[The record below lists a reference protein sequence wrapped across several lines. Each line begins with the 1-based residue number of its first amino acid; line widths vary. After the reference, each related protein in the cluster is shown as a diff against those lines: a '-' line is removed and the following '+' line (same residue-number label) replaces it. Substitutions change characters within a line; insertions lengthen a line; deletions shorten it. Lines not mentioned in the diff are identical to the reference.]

1 MDGWK
6 LTVCTWISSAGGV
19 AWNAMKKRTVVLL
32 APVVLFGALQLIPV
46 SRSNPPVVTPMK
58 WDSDE
63 TKALA
68 DRACMDCHSNQTRW
82 PWYSY
87 VAPVSLFVAHH
98 VEDGRSKL
106 NFDDLNAVREGRSEW
121 VREARAQEGG
131 EANEAGE
138 AAASGDGS
146 SRVEK
151 IMHEIEENIEEGE
164 MPLES
169 YYPMHPAARLTE
181 EEKAKLIQG
190 LHKSI
195 AATLGK

>member
-1 MDGWK
+1 
-6 LTVCTWISSAGGV
+6 
-19 AWNAMKKRTVVLL
+19 MKKRTVVLL

-87 VAPVSLFVAHH
+87 VAPVSFFVADH
-98 VEDGRSKL
+98 VNEGRSKL
-106 NFDDLNAVREGRSEW
+106 NFDDLNAVRKGRSEW
-121 VREARAQEGG
+121 ARAARAQEGG
-131 EANEAGE
+131 EANEADEANEAGD
-138 AAASGDGS
+138 AAASGAGS

-169 YYPMHPAARLTE
+169 YYPMHLTARLTE

-190 LHKSI
+190 LHKSLS
-195 AATLGK
+195 ATLGE